1 MCHQAIETSYASC
14 HAPITQNKYS
24 ILMSH
29 QNTKQ
34 VRKNWVFC
42 HLGKLKTIS
51 NVGMYILSLQL
62 NFTCMKSPV
71 WQGKSPVTG
80 HEPDSKKC
88 LVCKPDLMF
97 VTHLPWR

>member
-1 MCHQAIETSYASC
+1 
-14 HAPITQNKYS
+14 
-24 ILMSH
+24 MSH

-34 VRKNWVFC
+34 VHKNWVFC

-51 NVGMYILSLQL
+51 NVGIYILSLRL
-62 NFTCMKSPV
+62 NFTFIKSPV

-88 LVCKPDLMF
+88 LVCEPDLMF
-97 VTHLPWR
+97 VTHLDWE